1 MTLSVQSS
9 PKILV
14 ALASY
19 GMGNDC
25 YLAQLVAEYRSMS
38 FHVDIV
44 VLSNLNKKVPP
55 GVETVVVDLKG
66 QNPWSLPFPH
76 KQIFASH
83 LNETM
88 TFLSILEDDTLVS
101 ETNLRAFLE
110 MSDAVRENEIP
121 GFLRFEQASG
131 GARNFPRSTATSI
144 GIPVPFE

>member
-1 MTLSVQSS
+1 MTPSLPSS
-9 PKILV
+9 PRILV

-25 YLAQLVAEYRSMS
+25 YLAQLVAEYRSMP

-83 LNETM
+83 LNDYDV
-88 TFLSILEDDTLVS
+88 FIYSEDDTLVS

-131 GARNFPRSTATSI
+131 GARNFP
-144 GIPVPFE
+144 